1 MIASLK
7 NVSKSIKGKKIV
19 EDISLELEEGKI
31 HAVLG
36 PNGAGKTTT
45 IRLLTGIL
53 EASSGEVEV
62 FGKTAGLPGF
72 DAVRQDTGVQNDG
85 NLYENLT
92 VRKNLYIW
100 GSFYKLP
107 LDIIEK
113 RTKELLLFFDLED
126 RIDATVGSLSKGMKQ
141 KVLIIR
147 ALIHNPKLLILDEPT
162 SGLDP
167 ETSEMI
173 INHLKQLAQQKNI
186 TVLMCTHQ
194 LHGLED
200 ITDKLILMK
209 EGRFILSG
217 AAKELIKEEWPYLE
231 FEIMVN
237 LNKGIEELFKMNQ
250 QVIDYTV
257 DSKGISVRVINRE
270 SIPIV
275 LADLV
280 DNNYKVYSVV
290 EKKKT
295 IRDLYFRKIGVHVHD

>member
-7 NVSKSIKGKKIV
+7 NVSKTINEKKIV
-19 EDISLELEEGKI
+19 DDISLELEEGKI

-53 EASSGEVEV
+53 EATSGEVNV
-62 FGKTAGLPGF
+62 FGTLAGSPGF
-72 DAVRQDTGVQNDG
+72 DAVRQDIGVQNDG

-100 GSFYKLP
+100 GNFYKLP
-107 LDIIEK
+107 LDVVEQ
-113 RTKELLLFFDLED
+113 RTIELLLFFDLAD
-126 RIDATVGSLSKGMKQ
+126 WIDTKVGSLSKGMKQ

-167 ETSEMI
+167 EASEII

-217 AAKELIKEEWPYLE
+217 AANALIKEEWPYLE
-231 FEIMVN
+231 FEI
-237 LNKGIEELFKMNQ
+237 
-250 QVIDYTV
+250 TV
-257 DSKGISVRVINRE
+257 GASKEI
-270 SIPIV
+270 
-275 LADLV
+275 
-280 DNNYKVYSVV
+280 
-290 EKKKT
+290 
-295 IRDLYFRKIGVHVHD
+295 

>member
-7 NVSKSIKGKKIV
+7 NVSKNINGKQLV
-19 EDISLELEEGKI
+19 EDISLELQEGKI

-62 FGKTAGLPGF
+62 FGKIVGSPGF
-72 DAVRQDTGVQNDG
+72 DAVRQEIGVQNDG

-107 LDIIEK
+107 LDLVEQ
-113 RTKELLLFFDLED
+113 RTKELLLFFDLAE
-126 RIDATVGSLSKGMKQ
+126 RIDAKVGSLSKGMKQ

-167 ETSEMI
+167 EASEMI
-173 INHLKQLAQQKNI
+173 INHLKQLADKKNI
-186 TVLMCTHQ
+186 TILMCTHQ
-194 LHGLED
+194 LYGLED

-209 EGRFILSG
+209 KGRFILSG
-217 AAKELIKEEWPYLE
+217 VAKELIKEEWPYLE
-231 FEIMVN
+231 FEITVDASQE
-237 LNKGIEELFKMNQ
+237 IEEIIKMAKS
-250 QVIDYTV
+250 VIDYRI
-257 DSKGISVRVINRE
+257 DSEVVSVKVLDRE
-270 SIPIV
+270 SIPILV
-275 LADLV
+275 ADLV
-280 DNNYKVYSVV
+280 DHHYKVYSII

-295 IRDLYFRKIGVHVHD
+295 IRELYFRKMGVDAHD